1 MLDISAPTS
10 ADEMIQGES
19 SDNWRREGGRRLRLG
34 LCSRGKEEE
43 DPAKETGKKWSG
55 KQEDHRETVNE
66 EDRMETVSSQKSFS
80 LVISA

>member
-43 DPAKETGKKWSG
+43 DPAKETGKKLV
-55 KQEDHRETVNE
+55 REAGG
-66 EDRMETVSSQKSFS
+66 SQGDGE
-80 LVISA
+80 